1 MDNRASRPLILLVLA
16 FTVGMARAQSPQPD
30 RLILHIADLTTAESD
45 ALAKEFEQRGH
56 AHVAFACLPTGML
69 VLQPVQEGQT
79 TAALRLH
86 AMPALLKTIAP
97 TRISVTHFSEQK
109 AEELCALAQN

>member
-1 MDNRASRPLILLVLA
+1 MDTRTIRPITLLA
-16 FTVGMARAQSPQPD
+16 FLLAVYVAQAQSATQE
-30 RLILHIADLTTAESD
+30 RLILHIADLTTTESD
-45 ALAKEFEQRGH
+45 ALTKEFEQRGH

-69 VLQPVQEGQT
+69 VLEPAESGQSP
-79 TAALRLH
+79 AALRLH

-97 TRISVTHFSEQK
+97 ARISVTHFSEQK